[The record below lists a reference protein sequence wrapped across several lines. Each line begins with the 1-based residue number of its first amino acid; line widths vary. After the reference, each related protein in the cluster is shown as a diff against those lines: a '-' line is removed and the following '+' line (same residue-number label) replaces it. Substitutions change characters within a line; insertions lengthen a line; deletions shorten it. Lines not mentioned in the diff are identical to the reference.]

1 MDSSFYITKCF
12 IPCIAVFNSQRF
24 SNIAGKTFECSSP
37 VENVD
42 SLKVTCQKLSRRN
55 CAIHRST
62 PVEGKGKRKHEHD
75 GATTIESS
83 PNKSRRRLE
92 SKLGLDTGRNSAQLV
107 EAGTPA
113 LETSGDRILMDIT
126 AGNNTYND
134 GVKNLSNGEEIKN
147 LSKKSPS
154 SSSNGKGKRRSL
166 VCNCLPDS
174 AYDLLDRLLELNPEK
189 RITAAE
195 GLKHPFITQC

>member
-1 MDSSFYITKCF
+1 MSFVFWPNPRYYITKCF
-12 IPCIAVFNSQRF
+12 IPCIAVFNSQHF
-24 SNIAGKTFECSSP
+24 SNFAGKTFECSSP

-42 SLKVTCQKLSRRN
+42 TLKVTCQKLSRRN

-83 PNKSRRRLE
+83 PNKSRSRLE
-92 SKLGLDTGRNSAQLV
+92 SKHGFDTGRNSAQLISG
-107 EAGTPA
+107 GTPA

-126 AGNNTYND
+126 AGNNTYNGE
-134 GVKNLSNGEEIKN
+134 GVKNI
-147 LSKKSPS
+147 SKKSPS